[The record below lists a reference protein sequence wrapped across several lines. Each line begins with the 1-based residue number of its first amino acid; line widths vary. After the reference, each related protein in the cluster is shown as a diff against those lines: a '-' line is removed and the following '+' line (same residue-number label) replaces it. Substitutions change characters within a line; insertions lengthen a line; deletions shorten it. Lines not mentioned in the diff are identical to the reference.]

1 MSPHQ
6 EGLLAMQ
13 ITATRTQSADQDQ
26 LLAFNLFAPMTV
38 PAKAPAKP
46 EIQARTTTTDQ
57 AVQHDMQE
65 VAARFN
71 RPQVASFGVE
81 TILKT
86 GAMNSDFNT
95 TTMGKVTF
103 RNVAPLEASRAE
115 IVTADVRLQAHLETL
130 CDSLRSRY

>member
-1 MSPHQ
+1 
-6 EGLLAMQ
+6 MQ

-26 LLAFNLFAPMTV
+26 LLAFNLFAPVAT
-38 PAKAPAKP
+38 PAKPVVKPIAKP
-46 EIQARTTTTDQ
+46 EIQARTTATDQ

-71 RPQVASFGVE
+71 QPALGRPQVAAFGVE
-81 TILKT
+81 TLLRT
-86 GAMNSDFNT
+86 GAQNSDFNT

-103 RNVAPLEASRAE
+103 RRVEPLTANRAE
-115 IVTADVRLQAHLETL
+115 IVTADERLQAHLVSL

>member
-1 MSPHQ
+1 
-6 EGLLAMQ
+6 MQ

-26 LLAFNLFAPMTV
+26 LLAFNLFAPIT
-38 PAKAPAKP
+38 APKP
-46 EIQARTTTTDQ
+46 EIQARTSATDQ

-81 TILKT
+81 TLLKT
-86 GAMNSDFNT
+86 GAQNSDFNT

-103 RNVAPLEASRAE
+103 RRVEPLTASRAE
-115 IVTADVRLQAHLETL
+115 IVTADERLQAHLVSL

>member
-1 MSPHQ
+1 
-6 EGLLAMQ
+6 MQ

-26 LLAFNLFAPMTV
+26 LLAFNLFAPITAA
-38 PAKAPAKP
+38 AKAPAKPSAKP
-46 EIQARTTTTDQ
+46 EIQARTSATDQ

-81 TILKT
+81 TLLKT
-86 GAMNSDFNT
+86 GAQNSDFNT

-103 RNVAPLEASRAE
+103 RRVEALTASRAE
-115 IVTADVRLQAHLETL
+115 IVTADERLQAHLVSL

>member
-1 MSPHQ
+1 
-6 EGLLAMQ
+6 MQ

-26 LLAFNLFAPMTV
+26 LLAFNLFAPIAPV
-38 PAKAPAKP
+38 AKAPAKP
-46 EIQARTTTTDQ
+46 EIQARTSATDQ

-71 RPQVASFGVE
+71 RPQVAAFGVE
-81 TILKT
+81 TLLKT
-86 GAMNSDFNT
+86 GAQNSDFNT

-103 RNVAPLEASRAE
+103 RRVEALTASRAE
-115 IVTADVRLQAHLETL
+115 IVTADERLQAHLVSL